1 MEKSIAYLIF
11 LNFIPLLRGRRVT
24 GTMGLG
30 VKREISTVEKM
41 VKREDFDG
49 ERNGEEKKSN
59 GEERDSK

>member
-1 MEKSIAYLIF
+1 MEKSIACLIV

-30 VKREISTVEKM
+30 VKREITVEKM
-41 VKREDFDG
+41 AEREDFDG

-59 GEERDSK
+59 REERESK